1 MRAVLLSIVLL
12 AWSSA
17 PEKGR
22 AADRE
27 DRLKLNVLFIA
38 IDDLND
44 WVGFL
49 AGHPQARTPNMDR
62 LAGRGVVF
70 TNAHCA
76 APLCCPS
83 RAAVFS
89 GKQPFHTGV
98 YSNAQNLRRLQPEL
112 VLLPQHFKEHG
123 YRTMGTGKLL
133 HRKRPDLFDEHFF
146 TEQRWSPFTRR
157 EVEYT
162 PAELPSKGRK
172 SRHVIRPSR
181 DRPGIVLPL
190 NRMPSDRSPQ
200 DPKGESFDWGPVDV
214 AERAMG
220 DAKVADW
227 AAERLQSESEEP
239 FFLAVGFYR
248 PHIPLYAPRKYFEM
262 YPVDA
267 IELPE
272 VLDTDLEDLSETG
285 KRRGLDAVT
294 AGSHATVVKHGQW
307 KAAVAGYLACV
318 SFVDA
323 QVGKLLDALDRGPHA
338 GNTVVVVWSDH
349 GWHLGEKRHW
359 GKWTGWQ
366 RSTRVPLV
374 VVPATVSRGESFKT
388 GGVCRQPVSLLDL
401 YPTLIDM
408 CGLKVRPELDGFS
421 LVPQLRDP
429 DAASERAVVTTFGA
443 GNYTVC
449 TRRWRLI
456 RYADGAEEL
465 YDRARDPLEWRN
477 LDRETKYAPVKA
489 TLRKWLPK

>member
-1 MRAVLLSIVLL
+1 MRAVLLAIVLL

-22 AADRE
+22 AAERE
-27 DRLKLNVLFIA
+27 DRLNVLFIA

-98 YSNAQNLRRLQPEL
+98 FSNAQNLRRLQPEL
-112 VLLPQHFKEHG
+112 VLLPQHFKKHG

-172 SRHVIRPSR
+172 PRHVIRPSR
-181 DRPGIVLPL
+181 DHPGIVLPL

-214 AERAMG
+214 AERVMG

-227 AAERLQSESEEP
+227 AAERLRNESEEP

-285 KRRGLDAVT
+285 KRRALDAVT

-374 VVPATVSRGESFKT
+374 VVPAKVSRGESFKT

-408 CGLKVRPELDGFS
+408 CGLTVRPELDGFS

-429 DAASERAVVTTFGA
+429 DAASTRAVVTTFGA

-465 YDRARDPLEWRN
+465 YDRARDPREWRN